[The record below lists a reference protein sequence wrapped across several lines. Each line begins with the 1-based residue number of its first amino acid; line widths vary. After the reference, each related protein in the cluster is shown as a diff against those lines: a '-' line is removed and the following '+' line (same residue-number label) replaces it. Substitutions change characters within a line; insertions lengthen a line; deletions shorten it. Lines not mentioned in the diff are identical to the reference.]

1 MNNFRVRQF
10 YALIKRE
17 VLEHTTLFIY
27 APAILA
33 VVILLGTAWL
43 MSLAP
48 DEQVALAIEYAA
60 MLFDGL
66 SPLEMAPLFMLLAI
80 PFIIVLSI
88 CGLTYLLNT
97 LFQDRKDSS
106 VLFWQ
111 SMPVSNLRTVASKLT
126 TVLAVA
132 PLFYVAILFV
142 LYLLSMTWLTILG
155 ISYDISVSG
164 LGYMFMAAVVSLVLV
179 YLSMVIAGL
188 WLFPT
193 VGWLLLFSAFSKRA
207 PALSAIGVYMLLLF
221 LEEFVFGT
229 QFLVNWIESRSNP
242 NQYVIFGFSDVLDRL
257 FNYDMLFG
265 LMVGAILVTG
275 ATLMRR
281 FAD

>member
-33 VVILLGTAWL
+33 VVLLLGTAWL

-111 SMPVSNLRTVASKLT
+111 SMPVSNLRAVASKLT

-142 LYLLSMTWLTILG
+142 LYLLSMIWLTILG
-155 ISYDISVSG
+155 ISYDISISG

-193 VGWLLLFSAFSKRA
+193 VGWLLLFSAFAKRA

-221 LEEFVFGT
+221 IEEFVFGT
-229 QFLVNWIESRSNP
+229 QFLVNWVESRSNP
-242 NQYVIFGFSDVLDRL
+242 NQYVIFEFSDVVDRL

-265 LMVGAILVTG
+265 LVVGAILVTG

>member
-33 VVILLGTAWL
+33 VVLLLGTAWL

-142 LYLLSMTWLTILG
+142 LYLLSMIWLTILG
-155 ISYDISVSG
+155 ISYDISISG

-193 VGWLLLFSAFSKRA
+193 VGWLLLFSAFAKRA

-221 LEEFVFGT
+221 IEEFVFGT
-229 QFLVNWIESRSNP
+229 QFLVNWVESRSNP
-242 NQYVIFGFSDVLDRL
+242 NQYVIFEFSDVVDRL

-265 LMVGAILVTG
+265 LVVGAILVTG

>member
-33 VVILLGTAWL
+33 VVLLLGTAWL

-48 DEQVALAIEYAA
+48 DDQVALAIEYAA

-142 LYLLSMTWLTILG
+142 LYLLSMIWLTILG
-155 ISYDISVSG
+155 ISYDISISG

-193 VGWLLLFSAFSKRA
+193 VGWLLLFSAFAKRA

-229 QFLVNWIESRSNP
+229 QFLVNWVESRSNP
-242 NQYVIFGFSDVLDRL
+242 NQYVIFEFSDVMDRL

-265 LMVGAILVTG
+265 LVVGAILVTG